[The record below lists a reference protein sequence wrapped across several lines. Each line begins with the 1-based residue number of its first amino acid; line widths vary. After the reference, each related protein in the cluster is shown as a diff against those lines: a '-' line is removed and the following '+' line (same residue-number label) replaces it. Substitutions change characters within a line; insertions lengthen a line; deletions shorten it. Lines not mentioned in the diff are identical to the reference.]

1 MTIMRW
7 RTKTSETPTPN
18 FTAPEGLMDAEHLR
32 EQTKVPL
39 PSSARSTESE
49 YQNSSTVAKKKL
61 TYKGMQSEK
70 LLVFGVLVVLSSI
83 LATLSGTLNV
93 YYKKALNDDYET
105 YGKSITQMIALEG
118 VETLLKKPVNT
129 SRLKRLANGMIQHNQ
144 DIASL
149 QFYDA
154 SHHLLYGLKRSD
166 LSLKDLKEGTQYSVP
181 LRQATGGKVIGQVVL
196 TLTGRRLQDLLEMSQ
211 PILIVPFASA
221 WLLTV
226 LVIMVMTYVWMKQ
239 LELIVNAVQRLSK
252 GEFGVRLPALH
263 FTGLQRQLAED
274 INEMSRRLKI
284 YEDHNIETILFERR
298 KLEASLQSI
307 VDGVIVC
314 GHNDEVVFI
323 NDAALRLLDLHS
335 PQESLGR
342 SIVHYQDD
350 HGGIPFSP
358 IVDAFKESL
367 TKLPPTPKESD
378 DTWFMKPFSQVLELR
393 PQLALQIIVAP
404 LRQATRSF
412 KEDVNT
418 GGYVL
423 IMHNI
428 TREREVDKLKTG
440 FISNVSHELRTPVT
454 TIKSYVD
461 TLFHHRKDL
470 DASTQDEFFETL
482 HIETERL
489 KKLVND
495 ILDFSRLD
503 EGQVELEC
511 SWEPLAPLISLTL
524 QSVKVLAQHKQISL
538 STAIESDLP
547 PVYIHNDSMERVM
560 LNLLSNAIKY
570 TPESGRVKVTAEL
583 TEDRTGVKVSIQDT
597 GIGISPQDLNHVFDR
612 FYRVENKV
620 HTVKGTG
627 LGLHLVKITI
637 EKHHGGQ
644 VFANSQEGKGSTFGF
659 ILPLKSPF
667 KDLKEL

>member
-1 MTIMRW
+1 MRW
-7 RTKTSETPTPN
+7 RNKSSKTSTPT
-18 FTAPEGLMDAEHLR
+18 FTAPEGLLDVENLAENINM
-32 EQTKVPL
+32 PL
-39 PSSARSTESE
+39 PSSTRTQEDDPTASAT
-49 YQNSSTVAKKKL
+49 AKNKVS
-61 TYKGMQSEK
+61 YKGMQSEK

-83 LATLSGTLNV
+83 LATLSGTLNL
-93 YYKKALNDDYET
+93 YYKKALNDDYDA
-105 YGKSITQMIALEG
+105 YGKSITQMVAVEG
-118 VETLLKKPVNT
+118 VETLLQKPLNKG
-129 SRLKRLANGMIQHNQ
+129 RLKRLANGMIHQNQ

-149 QFYDA
+149 QFYDT
-154 SHHLLYGLKRSD
+154 SHTLLYGLKRAD
-166 LSLKDLKEGTQYSVP
+166 LSSKDLEEATQYSVP
-181 LRQATGGKVIGQVVL
+181 LRQSDGSKVIGQVVL
-196 TLTGRRLQDLLEMSQ
+196 TMTGRRLQDLLHISQ

-323 NDAALRLLDLHS
+323 NDAAVRLLDLHS
-335 PQESLGR
+335 PQESLGH

-350 HGGIPFSP
+350 HGGIPIAS
-358 IVDAFKESL
+358 IVEAFKESL
-367 TKLPPTPKESD
+367 TKLPPAPKESD

-412 KEDVNT
+412 KEDVST

-470 DASTQDEFFETL
+470 DATTQDEFFETL
-482 HIETERL
+482 HVETERL

-503 EGQVELEC
+503 EGQVELERA
-511 SWEPLAPLISLTL
+511 WEPLAPLISLTL

-538 STAIESDLP
+538 SAAIDSDLP

-583 TEDRTGVKVSIQDT
+583 TEDRTGVRVSIQDT
-597 GIGISPQDLNHVFDR
+597 GIGISPQHLSHVFDR

-644 VFANSQEGKGSTFGF
+644 VFVHSQEGKGSTFGF
-659 ILPLKSPF
+659 ILPLKPT
-667 KDLKEL
+667 LQEV

>member
-1 MTIMRW
+1 MRW
-7 RTKTSETPTPN
+7 RTKSSTTSTPT
-18 FTAPEGLMDAEHLR
+18 FTAPEGLLDVETVT
-32 EQTKVPL
+32 EKINTPL
-39 PSSARSTESE
+39 PSSARSKDDESI
-49 YQNSSTVAKKKL
+49 SPPMKGKL
-61 TYKGMQSEK
+61 AYKGMQSEK
-70 LLVFGVLVVLSSI
+70 LLVFGILVVLSSI

-93 YYKKALNDDYET
+93 YYKKALNDDYEG

-118 VETLLKKPVNT
+118 VETLLQKPVNKGK
-129 SRLKRLANGMIQHNQ
+129 LKRLANGMIQSNP

-149 QFYDA
+149 HFYDA
-154 SHHLLYGLKRSD
+154 SHHLLYGLKRAD
-166 LSLKDLKEGTQYSVP
+166 LSPKDLQEGTQYSVP
-181 LRQATGGKVIGQVVL
+181 LRQRASSKVMGQVVL
-196 TLTGRRLQDLLEMSQ
+196 TMTGHRLQDLLRISQ

-252 GEFGVRLPALH
+252 GEFGVRLPAMH

-323 NDAALRLLDLHS
+323 NDAGVRLLDLHS

-342 SIVHYQDD
+342 SIIHYQDD
-350 HGGIPFSP
+350 HGGIPFAS
-358 IVDAFKESL
+358 IVEAFKESL
-367 TKLPPTPKESD
+367 TKLPPAPKESD

-404 LRQATRSF
+404 LRQATRTF
-412 KEDVNT
+412 KEDVST

-470 DASTQDEFFETL
+470 DAATQDEFFETL
-482 HIETERL
+482 HVETERL

-503 EGQVELEC
+503 EGQVELERA
-511 SWEPLAPLISLTL
+511 WEPLAPLISLTL

-538 STAIESDLP
+538 STAIDSDLP

-570 TPESGRVKVTAEL
+570 TPEAGRVKVTAEL

-597 GIGISPQDLNHVFDR
+597 GIGISPQHVSHVFDR

-644 VFANSQEGKGSTFGF
+644 VFVHSQEGKGSTFGF
-659 ILPLKSPF
+659 ILPLKPN
-667 KDLKEL
+667 LQGL

>member
-1 MTIMRW
+1 MRW
-7 RTKTSETPTPN
+7 RTKSSTTSTPT
-18 FTAPEGLMDAEHLR
+18 FTSPEGLLDVETVT
-32 EQTKVPL
+32 EKINTPL
-39 PSSARSTESE
+39 PSSARSKDDESSPPPL
-49 YQNSSTVAKKKL
+49 QGKL
-61 TYKGMQSEK
+61 AYKGMQSEK
-70 LLVFGVLVVLSSI
+70 LLVFGILVVLSSI

-93 YYKKALNDDYET
+93 YYKKALNDDYEG

-118 VETLLKKPVNT
+118 VETLLQKPVNKWK
-129 SRLKRLANGMIQHNQ
+129 LKRLANGMIQSNT

-149 QFYDA
+149 HFYDA
-154 SHHLLYGLKRSD
+154 SHHLLYGLKRAD
-166 LSLKDLKEGTQYSVP
+166 LSPKDLQEGTQYSVP
-181 LRQATGGKVIGQVVL
+181 LRQGTSSKVVGQVVL
-196 TLTGRRLQDLLEMSQ
+196 TMTGHRLQDLLRISQ

-252 GEFGVRLPALH
+252 GEFGVRLPAMH

-350 HGGIPFSP
+350 HGGIPFAS
-358 IVDAFKESL
+358 IVEAFKESL
-367 TKLPPTPKESD
+367 TKLPPAPKESD

-404 LRQATRSF
+404 LRQATRTF
-412 KEDVNT
+412 KEDVST

-470 DASTQDEFFETL
+470 DAATQDEFFETL
-482 HIETERL
+482 HVETERL

-503 EGQVELEC
+503 EGQVELERA
-511 SWEPLAPLISLTL
+511 WEPLAPLISLTL

-538 STAIESDLP
+538 STSIDSDLP

-570 TPESGRVKVTAEL
+570 TPEAGRVKVTAEL

-597 GIGISPQDLNHVFDR
+597 GIGISPQHLNHVFDR

-644 VFANSQEGKGSTFGF
+644 VFVHSQEGKGSTFGF
-659 ILPLKSPF
+659 ILPLKPN
-667 KDLKEL
+667 LQGL